1 MQWGGKKLKVK
12 LRALVFS
19 TDTALPLVTFQ
30 SRWCYCLWYDKIV
43 LQWEKSCWHLN
54 LSMLSTFERKRIR
67 GKSWL
72 QAETIANT
80 LEEASASVEQLP
92 WSLEKAQLSM
102 RKLFLPWRAEEK
114 NPENSNHV
122 SPFPKRKKGK
132 EGKRCHSC
140 WINIQAFFPPHTQHP
155 LKRMRCCSEI
165 PRIVS

>member
-1 MQWGGKKLKVK
+1 MEREKGLRPTVPLSNSSSASCTAIVQVGQNPFCFGTCLLRLQDLLCCQTAIKKKKMQWGGKKLKVK

-30 SRWCYCLWYDKIV
+30 SRWCYCLWYDTIV
-43 LQWEKSCWHLN
+43 QWEKSCRHLN

-92 WSLEKAQLSM
+92 
-102 RKLFLPWRAEEK
+102 
-114 NPENSNHV
+114 
-122 SPFPKRKKGK
+122 
-132 EGKRCHSC
+132 
-140 WINIQAFFPPHTQHP
+140 
-155 LKRMRCCSEI
+155 
-165 PRIVS
+165 